1 VQGAAGSA
9 GLFIGLGPE
18 LGDDV
23 TVRIV
28 CLVCAAWMSLLVTWT
43 VSGMP
48 MRPGPPVPRGQN
60 IVTASARRMLRAL
73 PRVWRSPQTTNL
85 LGSYFI
91 WSDGVSTLS
100 GAAAVFAS
108 QELELG
114 FSALIIAYLCT
125 AVASLLS
132 SLLFPWL
139 AQRCGIAGKRILM
152 ANLLVMGLIPIY
164 AIFALTSEP
173 EFYVVTFL
181 FGLMNGSAQVFAVS
195 LYSAAAPSSSPCGR
209 SRRRARHGSAR
220 SCYRSSRPTPRRTE
234 PPMPASTSCTP
245 DRRHGRARLLRPG
258 ARRAAA
264 SSAEDDDLEMR
275 ELTLQAPIHHGERPT
290 IDIGKET
297 RRLQHR
303 WRREGFRV
311 ATHCERLALASASGV
326 EHTTAGYKTE
336 GLLLFSLMSR
346 PCSRARTAQ
355 EELVMVGLV
364 GYSRAQAW
372 AAVVC

>member
-1 VQGAAGSA
+1 LLKRWLPLIVRNHWDVLALKSPSA
-9 GLFIGLGPE
+9 GELYATTNRVTEGIQSRAVSLMFVAVIVYLLLSAGMFIGLGPE

-60 IVTASARRMLRAL
+60 IVTASARRMLSAL
-73 PRVWRSPQTTNL
+73 PRVWRSPQATIF

-114 FSALIIAYLCT
+114 FDALIIAYLCT

-132 SLLFPWL
+132 SILFPWL
-139 AQRCGIAGKRILM
+139 AQRYGIAGKRILM

-173 EFYVVTFL
+173 EFYGVTFL

-195 LYSAAAPSSSPCGR
+195 LYSSNIVMRGRGSEFFALWQIAAQ
-209 SRRRARHGSAR
+209 GSAWIGPLLL
-220 SCYRSSRPTPRRTE
+220 SVVSTNTGSYRT
-234 PPMPASTSCTP
+234 AFACL
-245 DRRHGRARLLRPG
+245 AALLIGGMAVLGFFDPE
-258 ARRAAA
+258 RAAQQRN
-264 SSAEDDDLEMR
+264 SAEHDDLEMR
-275 ELTLQAPIHHGERPT
+275 ELTAALAKQPPHEHGEPANNSA
-290 IDIGKET
+290 G
-297 RRLQHR
+297 RL
-303 WRREGFRV
+303 
-311 ATHCERLALASASGV
+311 
-326 EHTTAGYKTE
+326 
-336 GLLLFSLMSR
+336 
-346 PCSRARTAQ
+346 
-355 EELVMVGLV
+355 
-364 GYSRAQAW
+364 
-372 AAVVC
+372 

>member
-1 VQGAAGSA
+1 MLALKSPSAGELYVTTNRVTEGIMGRSISLMFVAVVVYLLLSA

-28 CLVCAAWMSLLVTWT
+28 CLVCAVWISILVTWT

-73 PRVWRSPQTTNL
+73 PRVWRSPQATIY

-91 WSDGVSTLS
+91 WSDGISTLS

-108 QELELG
+108 QELKLG

-152 ANLLVMGLIPIY
+152 ANLIVMGLIPLY

-173 EFYVVTFL
+173 EFYFVTFL
-181 FGLMNGSAQVFAVS
+181 FGFMNGSAQVFAVS
-195 LYSAAAPSSSPCGR
+195 LYSSNIVMRGRDCEFFALWQIAAQ
-209 SRRRARHGSAR
+209 GSAWIGPLLL
-220 SCYRSSRPTPRRTE
+220 SVV
-234 PPMPASTSCTP
+234 STSTGSYRTAFACL
-245 DRRHGRARLLRPG
+245 AALLIGGTAVLCFFDPE
-258 ARRAAA
+258 RAAQQR
-264 SSAEDDDLEMR
+264 SSAEDADEDMR
-275 ELTLQAPIHHGERPT
+275 ELIA
-290 IDIGKET
+290 
-297 RRLQHR
+297 
-303 WRREGFRV
+303 
-311 ATHCERLALASASGV
+311 AL
-326 EHTTAGYKTE
+326 
-336 GLLLFSLMSR
+336 SR
-346 PCSRARTAQ
+346 PWEGHQEQQTEARAP
-355 EELVMVGLV
+355 
-364 GYSRAQAW
+364 
-372 AAVVC
+372 